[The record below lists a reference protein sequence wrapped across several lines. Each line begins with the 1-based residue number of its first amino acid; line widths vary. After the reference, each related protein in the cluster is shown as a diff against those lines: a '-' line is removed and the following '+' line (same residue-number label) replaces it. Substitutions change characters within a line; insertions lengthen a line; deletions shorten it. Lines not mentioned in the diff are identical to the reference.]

1 MIKDMGLKNIP
12 KISHVRTFLF
22 LAEAIIAVGTNIAI
36 STTSISKRLR
46 RSMSSSPNVFAI

>member
-1 MIKDMGLKNIP
+1 MIKGIGLKNIP

-36 STTSISKRLR
+36 ATTSISKRLR